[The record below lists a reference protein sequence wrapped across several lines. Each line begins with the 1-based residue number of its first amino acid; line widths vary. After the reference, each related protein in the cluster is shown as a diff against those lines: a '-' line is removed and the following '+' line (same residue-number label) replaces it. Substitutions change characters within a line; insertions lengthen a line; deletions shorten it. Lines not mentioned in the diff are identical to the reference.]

1 MQSPQQ
7 GAVRPRSE
15 TEVTDQLREL
25 ALVVPVLGQGRTDGG
40 NDALATVRAG
50 RCGDAVVRAGRWRLY
65 GSEPGDRGDTHSG
78 MSPHDRWRDYLAPV
92 SLYPTAVPVR
102 ATHRLSALLRSCHPE
117 PTIAVTVF
125 VTALSAASGQ
135 GAGGAVAAGSAVL
148 AGQLS
153 IGWCNDA
160 VDAVRDTASGRR
172 DKPLAGGALRPR
184 TVAVAAVL
192 ALLLCVPLSLLSGVA
207 AAAVHVTGVVAGGW
221 AYNLV
226 LKSTLLS
233 PVPYAVGFAS
243 LPAFVTLGAPTPAW
257 PAWWAVVTSA
267 LLGVGAH
274 WVNALPDI
282 ADDLAT
288 GVRGLPQR
296 LGPVACR
303 RLTLVTLLAAV
314 DRKSVV

>member
-1 MQSPQQ
+1 
-7 GAVRPRSE
+7 
-15 TEVTDQLREL
+15 
-25 ALVVPVLGQGRTDGG
+25 
-40 NDALATVRAG
+40 
-50 RCGDAVVRAGRWRLY
+50 
-65 GSEPGDRGDTHSG
+65 

-172 DKPLAGGALRPR
+172 DKPLAGGALKPR

-221 AYNLV
+221 AYNLA

-243 LPAFVTLGAPTPAW
+243 LPAFVTLGGPTPAW

-314 DRKSVV
+314 AVVTLGPPGEARLPVWLCATAAGCAAAAGAAPWWPPASRWPFRAAIAVAGLAVAQLLSRGSAIA

>member
-1 MQSPQQ
+1 M
-7 GAVRPRSE
+7 
-15 TEVTDQLREL
+15 
-25 ALVVPVLGQGRTDGG
+25 
-40 NDALATVRAG
+40 
-50 RCGDAVVRAGRWRLY
+50 
-65 GSEPGDRGDTHSG
+65 
-78 MSPHDRWRDYLAPV
+78 
-92 SLYPTAVPVR
+92 R

-314 DRKSVV
+314 AVVTLGPPGEVRLPVWLCATAAGCAAAAGAAPWWPTTSRWPFRAAIAVAALAVAQLLSRGSAIA